1 MATTA
6 LFLPGWDEQSIIG
19 TDELAGG
26 WFAQLWRNGSAS
38 ERPNEWVNTPTAAS
52 LYDRILAATR
62 APSGEVEIALSEALA
77 ELKSPSPPAL
87 RRESW

>member
-6 LFLPGWDEQSIIG
+6 LFLDGWDEQSILG
-19 TDELAGG
+19 TDELTGG
-26 WFAQLWRNGSAS
+26 WFAQLWRNGSDS
-38 ERPNEWVNTPTAAS
+38 ERPDEWVNTPTAAS

-77 ELKSPSPPAL
+77 ELKSPPPAS